1 MPVSK
6 NIIIPLFIFITLGGC
21 IEPFTP
27 NIDESEES
35 LVIEGQITDQ
45 EGYHYIHISRT
56 APYYDPH
63 KIPEP
68 DCQVEVVDNYGNA
81 FEFYESD
88 SGLYMQWI
96 PKDFLNIGT
105 QYKVKVITTDGN
117 EYESDFNELLS
128 SSPPIDSIYY
138 EIETRETNDPD
149 KPLNGIQ
156 FYLDLNAPP
165 GDFARNYRWEL
176 EETWEYEAAYR
187 IQYYYDG
194 TIHPI
199 DDPFFLFRCWRTEP
213 IRKIYTFT
221 TRYLSGNTIN
231 KFPLHYVS
239 NQTSRLKIKYS
250 LLVKQYS
257 LSNTAYDYWF
267 QVQKQSQERGG
278 LYETQPVQIQG
289 NISNINDP
297 EEVVLGFFDVS
308 SVPEKRIFVSES
320 FNFRIYGP
328 NCYLRI
334 IEHERQLS
342 MYTIFPVYMISRN
355 SMGVGPPYGVGYG
368 TCFDCRAGG
377 GKTERPD
384 FWE

>member
-27 NIDESEES
+27 NIDESQES
-35 LVIEGQITDQ
+35 LVIEGQITDK
-45 EGYHYIHISRT
+45 EGNHYIHISRS
-56 APYYDPH
+56 APYNDPH
-63 KIPEP
+63 KIPEQ
-68 DCQVEVVDNYGNA
+68 DCQVEVVDNYGNS
-81 FEFYESD
+81 FEFYESE
-88 SGLYMQWI
+88 SGVYRQWL

-105 QYKVKVITTDGN
+105 QYKVKIITADEKN
-117 EYESDFNELLS
+117 YESDFDELLS
-128 SSPPIDSIYY
+128 PSPAIDSIYY
-138 EIETRETNDPD
+138 EIETRETYDPD
-149 KPLNGIQ
+149 NPLYGIQ
-156 FYLDLNAPP
+156 FYIDLDAPD
-165 GDFARNYRWEL
+165 DFARNYRWEL

-199 DDPFFLFRCWRTEP
+199 DDPFFLFRCWRTDR
-213 IRKIYTFT
+213 IQQIYTST

-231 KFPLHYVS
+231 KFPLQYVS
-239 NQTSRLKIKYS
+239 NLTNRLKIKYS

-257 LSNTAYDYWF
+257 LSNEAYDYWY
-267 QVQKQSQERGG
+267 QIQKQSQESGG
-278 LYETQPVQIQG
+278 LYETQPAHIG
-289 NISNINDP
+289 NISNVNDN
-297 EEVVLGFFDVS
+297 EEVVLGFFNVS
-308 SVPEKRIFVSES
+308 SVTEKRIFVSES

-328 NCYLRI
+328 NCHLEVIRSNSRLR
-334 IEHERQLS
+334 RYS
-342 MYTIFPVYMISRN
+342 IFPLYMISLN
-355 SMGVGPPYGVGYG
+355 ELGTGLPYGIGYG

>member
-6 NIIIPLFIFITLGGC
+6 NIIIPIFIFFTLAGC

-27 NIDESEES
+27 IIDESEES
-35 LVIEGQITDQ
+35 LVIKGQITDQ
-45 EGYHYIHISRT
+45 AGNHYINISRT
-56 APYYDPH
+56 APYNDPH
-63 KIPEP
+63 KIPES
-68 DCQVEVVDNYGNA
+68 DCQVEVIDNYGNI

-88 SGLYMQWI
+88 SGVYRQWL

-117 EYESDFNELLS
+117 IYESGFNEMLS
-128 SSPPIDSIYY
+128 PSPLIDSIYY

-149 KPLNGIQ
+149 KPLIGIQ
-156 FYLDLNAPP
+156 FYLDLNAPS
-165 GDFARNYRWEL
+165 DFARNYRWEL

-199 DDPFFLFRCWRTEP
+199 DDPFFLFRCWSTEP

-221 TRYLSGNTIN
+221 TRHSTSNTIN

-239 NQTSRLKIKYS
+239 NQTNRLKIKYS

-257 LSNTAYDYWF
+257 LSNTAYDYWL
-267 QVQKQSQERGG
+267 QVQEQSQESGG

-308 SVPEKRIFVSES
+308 SVPEKRIFVSEP
-320 FNFRIYGP
+320 FDFRIWGP
-328 NCYLRI
+328 NCYLRG

-342 MYTIFPVYMISRN
+342 MYTIYPVYLISLN
-355 SMGVGPPYGVGYG
+355 PMGTGLPYGVGYG
-368 TCFDCRAGG
+368 TCFDCRNGG
-377 GKTERPD
+377 GTTERPD

>member
-6 NIIIPLFIFITLGGC
+6 NIIIPVFIFITLAGC

-68 DCQVEVVDNYGNA
+68 DCQVEVVDNYGNI

-117 EYESDFNELLS
+117 IYESDFNELLS
-128 SSPPIDSIYY
+128 PSPPIDNIYY
-138 EIETRETNDPD
+138 EIEVRETNDPD

-156 FYLDLNAPP
+156 FYLDLNVP

-194 TIHPI
+194 IIHEI

-213 IRKIYTFT
+213 IHKIYTFT
-221 TRYLSGNTIN
+221 TRYSTSNTIN
-231 KFPLHYVS
+231 KFPLNYVS
-239 NQTSRLKIKYS
+239 NQSNRLKIKYS

-320 FNFRIYGP
+320 FNFRIHDAK
-328 NCYLRI
+328 CYLRVI
-334 IEHERQLS
+334 DYDRQLR
-342 MYTIFPVYMISRN
+342 MYTIFPVYMISL
-355 SMGVGPPYGVGYG
+355 SEMGVGPPYGVGYG
-368 TCFDCRAGG
+368 TCFDCTKGG
-377 GKTERPD
+377 GKTEKPD

>member
-6 NIIIPLFIFITLGGC
+6 NIIIPIFIFITLAGC

-68 DCQVEVVDNYGNA
+68 DCQVEVVDNYGNI

-117 EYESDFNELLS
+117 IYESDFNELLS
-128 SSPPIDSIYY
+128 PSPPIDNIYY
-138 EIETRETNDPD
+138 EIEVRETNDPD

-156 FYLDLNAPP
+156 FYLDLNAP

-194 TIHPI
+194 TIHEI

-221 TRYLSGNTIN
+221 TRYSTSNTIN
-231 KFPLHYVS
+231 KFPLNYVS
-239 NQTSRLKIKYS
+239 NQSNRLKIKYS

-257 LSNTAYDYWF
+257 LSNRAYDYWL
-267 QVQKQSQERGG
+267 QVQEQSQESGG
-278 LYETQPVQIQG
+278 LYETQPLQIRG
-289 NISNINDP
+289 NISNVNDH
-297 EEVVLGFFDVS
+297 EEVVLGFFNAS
-308 SVPEKRIFVSES
+308 SVTEKRIFVSEP
-320 FNFRIYGP
+320 FNFSIPGARCTLDTIGP
-328 NCYLRI
+328 ENL
-334 IEHERQLS
+334 HS
-342 MYTIFPVYMISRN
+342 YTLYPVYLISLN
-355 SMGVGPPYGVGYG
+355 KIMGTGPPYGVGYG
-368 TCFDCRAGG
+368 ICFDCRKGG
-377 GKTERPD
+377 GKTEKPY

>member
-6 NIIIPLFIFITLGGC
+6 NIIILIFIFITLAGC

-27 NIDESEES
+27 IIDESEES
-35 LVIEGQITDQ
+35 LVIEGQITDH
-45 EGYHYIHISRT
+45 EGYHYIYISRS
-56 APYYDPH
+56 APYNDPH

-68 DCQVEVVDNYGNA
+68 DCQVEVVDNYGNF
-81 FEFYESD
+81 FEFFESD
-88 SGLYMQWI
+88 SGLYTQWI
-96 PKDFLNIGT
+96 PEDFLNTGT

-117 EYESDFNELLS
+117 IYESDFNELLS
-128 SSPPIDSIYY
+128 SSPIIDRIYY
-138 EIETRETNDPD
+138 EIETRETNNPD

-165 GDFARNYRWEL
+165 GDFDRNYRWEL

-213 IRKIYTFT
+213 IHKIYTST
-221 TRYLSGNTIN
+221 TRHSTGNTIN
-231 KFPLHYVS
+231 KFPLNYVS
-239 NQTSRLKIKYS
+239 NQSNRLKIKYS
-250 LLVKQYS
+250 LLIKQYS
-257 LSNTAYDYWF
+257 LSNTAYDYWY

-297 EEVVLGFFDVS
+297 EEIVLGFFDVS

-320 FNFRIYGP
+320 FDFRIYDA
-328 NCYLRI
+328 NCNLILITHRNPI
-334 IEHERQLS
+334 S
-342 MYTIFPVYMISRN
+342 SYTLYPVYMISL
-355 SMGVGPPYGVGYG
+355 SEMGVGPPYAVGYG
-368 TCFDCRAGG
+368 TCFDCTNGG
-377 GKTERPD
+377 GNTNRPD

>member
-1 MPVSK
+1 MPVSSK
-6 NIIIPLFIFITLGGC
+6 NIIIPIFIFITLAGC

-27 NIDESEES
+27 QIDESEES
-35 LVIEGQITDQ
+35 LVIEGQIADQ
-45 EGYHYIHISRT
+45 EGFHYIHISRT
-56 APYYDPH
+56 APYNDPH

-68 DCQVEVVDNYGNA
+68 DCQVEVVDNYGNI

-88 SGLYMQWI
+88 SGVYMQWL

-117 EYESDFNELLS
+117 IYESDFNELLS
-128 SSPPIDSIYY
+128 SSPPIDNIYY
-138 EIETRETNDPD
+138 EIETRETDDPD

-156 FYLDLNAPP
+156 FYLDLNAP

-194 TIHPI
+194 TIHEI

-221 TRYLSGNTIN
+221 TRYSTSNTIN
-231 KFPLHYVS
+231 KFPLNYVS
-239 NQTSRLKIKYS
+239 NQSNRLKIKYS

-320 FNFRIYGP
+320 FNFRIYDAI
-328 NCYLRI
+328 CYLRG
-334 IEHERQLS
+334 IEYERQLR
-342 MYTIFPVYMISRN
+342 MYTIFPVYMISQ
-355 SMGVGPPYGVGYG
+355 SAMGTGPPYGVGFG
-368 TCFDCRAGG
+368 TCFDCTNGG
-377 GKTERPD
+377 GVTEKPD